1 MGRRTKPLHHEVVPD
16 EEGLTPAFAFGLYSI
31 RDASWRPAYR
41 EVVDRL
47 VAKHGGRYVARTT
60 NPWEVLE
67 GAAPDITGITMIE
80 FPSMAHA
87 RACYNDPEYAPM
99 KRLRHARYFTLQL
112 AESYLTGALFRQ
124 ILQRVE
130 RLGWHPT

>member
-1 MGRRTKPLHHEVVPD
+1 M
-16 EEGLTPAFAFGLYSI
+16 PAFAFGLYRI
-31 RDASWRPAYR
+31 RDASWRSAYR

-87 RACYNDPEYAPM
+87 RACYNDPEYAPT

-124 ILQRVE
+124 ILQSVE
-130 RLGWHPT
+130 RLDWHPT